1 MYTFSILFHV
11 FLFSLP
17 IQNIN
22 CLLLL
27 LHGFPSSRSR
37 LLPTNYNSP
46 TSILGASRFS
56 KWRELFFLLLHSRD
70 SYMKYALLLDRNAD
84 EMKKIS
90 CKRKIFAA
98 LTEGRNQETLS
109 SFFAIIELISNLRG
123 VGENCFVL
131 ALILVIRQSW
141 VLSKDKRPSLQFQL
155 RLALCIHWFIKG
167 QKHPVEKN
175 FKVN

>member
-1 MYTFSILFHV
+1 MASVRCPITVYTFSILFHV
-11 FLFSLP
+11 FLFFLP

-37 LLPTNYNSP
+37 LLPTNYNSL
-46 TSILGASRFS
+46 TSILGAFRFS
-56 KWRELFFLLLHSRD
+56 KWRELFSFLLLHSRD

-98 LTEGRNQETLS
+98 LTEGRKQETVS
-109 SFFAIIELISNLRG
+109 SFFANIEHVTSNNVASVCTGL
-123 VGENCFVL
+123 
-131 ALILVIRQSW
+131 
-141 VLSKDKRPSLQFQL
+141 
-155 RLALCIHWFIKG
+155 
-167 QKHPVEKN
+167 
-175 FKVN
+175 